1 MRLLY
6 YGVEGELLLTDDL
19 VDESALPAYAIL
31 SHTWVEG
38 QEVTLQDLKAGT
50 GQELEAGTGQ
60 ELEAGTYQEL
70 KAGTYQDKL
79 GYQKIEYCGRQAQRD
94 GLQYFWV
101 DTCCIDKSN
110 NAEYQHAIKSMFR
123 WYQNASMCYAY
134 LADVSRKRK
143 LDDGGDTLELS
154 WYESFSKS

>member
-38 QEVTLQDLKAGT
+38 QEVTLQ
-50 GQELEAGTGQ
+50 

-70 KAGTYQDKL
+70 KAGTYQDKP